1 MIVRV
6 IQRYHPQWEAPHP
19 PRLGWQ
25 RVWCPFHDDRMPS
38 AAVNY
43 ELDSFSC
50 LACGVKGNPVT
61 LIQRVEGISYSEA
74 KRIAKAISEGG
85 SGEVPP
91 VSAGK
96 SGRGVPEDQGSS
108 VSESRKRGRRKVQA
122 RVRRRPLG
130 GP

>member
-6 IQRYHPQWEAPHP
+6 IQRYHPKWQP
-19 PRLGWQ
+19 PEDRGLWN
-25 RVWCPFHDDRMPS
+25 RTCCPFHGDDTPS
-38 AAVNY
+38 AAVNFRV
-43 ELDSFSC
+43 DSFNC

-61 LIQRVEGISYSEA
+61 LIQRVERISYSEA

-96 SGRGVPEDQGSS
+96 PGRGVSEDQRAG